1 MFIKSFILFV
11 VPVLFYSSNAE
22 TTVAKSGGIKTTTA
36 KLSQQQMS
44 RILPESPATS
54 PTTVPD
60 NFRDSLRFKMKL
72 VNDAMLYGGSN
83 YATAT
88 ATTASPGIPELD
100 EALSISS
107 AELGASKEVNVEDTM
122 RSILD
127 ADHITS
133 RPLEPVHRR
142 FSSRITTGVKNRH
155 GAAFT
160 GDQRRFKAAVR
171 TKHTFEYRPV
181 KIEQFRE
188 QPEPK
193 IIEVEA
199 RSLPLEIHFKSA
211 SSRIKMVQEH
221 QKGEL
226 QQEERTQSQE
236 EPQRLFHV
244 VRKPIIQEV
253 REIITP
259 YRRILQEIQPV
270 IEEIHTVISHG
281 GQQHR
286 HEDEQQLIGTDATV
300 IGRPTSVETEEES
313 SEIDKFQRQTLK
325 PSTSTTTSVTTVA
338 TTRPKIESSANLMKN
353 LESFVRAQQQSSTTS
368 SAGSSHRST
377 SATPRRLVQ
386 QTPISY
392 DSSSYDTSEFER
404 SQVSSHG
411 ISDSDI
417 QQIAPARQIF
427 QQQQIQRP
435 QQIDFWSNFFL
446 LYNLRKNVFATNP
459 FHYSY
464 GGKMMNLI
472 QPLQQQQHQQQKLEQ
487 ETENP
492 VQFDDCL
499 GVQQPRKSQSRS
511 DLNIVAQQQPS
522 MPFSTSTPTPS
533 EQQLEQFIQSLK
545 PQNMD
550 ADIEDDNADS
560 GKDDNINKTNDL
572 MNTGD
577 DENQPRK
584 HSDFEIDL
592 IDSSIKPQQ
601 QQNRNFENERFEQQ
615 NLMIDSISAKNG
627 QQMSNNQQK
636 NNRRGQPQ
644 RFKAAVLTRY
654 SMEYRPIDSNL
665 LAEHH
670 HHEIEGDDLNA
681 GDERIIEVLPQSRPL
696 QIHFKSPSNR
706 IKVVQS
712 SINDNGKQEENIH
725 QEPEIERTEE
735 EPRLYY
741 QQIRKPI
748 LQQVHE
754 IIMPYRKVIQE
765 VKPVVEQVHTV
776 VTSSRSPQPFTVQSK
791 FRKSNSINQSTTTA
805 TATELNKFNRSPIS
819 RFKQIQQQQKQQH
832 PNQKEQ
838 FQSSTINEDSPTV
851 TLSPLLIGVEQ
862 MVEPNVGGDN

>member
-1 MFIKSFILFV
+1 MIITLIINTCYGILRHNNHFNNHHHHHLLSINGN
-11 VPVLFYSSNAE
+11 PIA
-22 TTVAKSGGIKTTTA
+22 TTDTTLTTTTTP
-36 KLSQQQMS
+36 LSTT
-44 RILPESPATS
+44 ITTTESP
-54 PTTVPD
+54 
-60 NFRDSLRFKMKL
+60 
-72 VNDAMLYGGSN
+72 
-83 YATAT
+83 
-88 ATTASPGIPELD
+88 
-100 EALSISS
+100 LSSS
-107 AELGASKEVNVEDTM
+107 
-122 RSILD
+122 
-127 ADHITS
+127 
-133 RPLEPVHRR
+133 
-142 FSSRITTGVKNRH
+142 SS
-155 GAAFT
+155 F
-160 GDQRRFKAAVR
+160 
-171 TKHTFEYRPV
+171 
-181 KIEQFRE
+181 
-188 QPEPK
+188 
-193 IIEVEA
+193 
-199 RSLPLEIHFKSA
+199 
-211 SSRIKMVQEH
+211 
-221 QKGEL
+221 
-226 QQEERTQSQE
+226 
-236 EPQRLFHV
+236 
-244 VRKPIIQEV
+244 
-253 REIITP
+253 
-259 YRRILQEIQPV
+259 
-270 IEEIHTVISHG
+270 
-281 GQQHR
+281 
-286 HEDEQQLIGTDATV
+286 
-300 IGRPTSVETEEES
+300 
-313 SEIDKFQRQTLK
+313 
-325 PSTSTTTSVTTVA
+325 TTTD
-338 TTRPKIESSANLMKN
+338 
-353 LESFVRAQQQSSTTS
+353 ST
-368 SAGSSHRST
+368 
-377 SATPRRLVQ
+377 
-386 QTPISY
+386 
-392 DSSSYDTSEFER
+392 
-404 SQVSSHG
+404 
-411 ISDSDI
+411 
-417 QQIAPARQIF
+417 
-427 QQQQIQRP
+427 QQQQ
-435 QQIDFWSNFFL
+435 QQQNRINSFVK
-446 LYNLRKNVFATNP
+446 NLRKNVFATNP

-862 MVEPNVGGDN
+862 MVEPNVGGDNGNGQQQQQHLTQKPMLSTTTSTLIHNNDNQQQRQLMKELLLKILPQPHHYGSSSVLPLSQSSLIDGSVSGGGGHYGSSSRPSLLSSSMNVGGTKSVI